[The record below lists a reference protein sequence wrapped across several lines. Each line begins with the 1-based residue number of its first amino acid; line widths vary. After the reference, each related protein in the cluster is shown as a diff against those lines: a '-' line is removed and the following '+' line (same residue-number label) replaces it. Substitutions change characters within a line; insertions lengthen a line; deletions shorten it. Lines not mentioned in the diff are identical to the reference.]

1 MMKSF
6 LITLFLLALPATLRS
21 AEPPPGTI
29 IHHSPASS
37 GLYIGSPSICI
48 LPDGSYLAS
57 HDLFGPKSGEHALP
71 KGRIYR
77 STDKGS
83 TWQLQAELS
92 GYFWQGLF
100 VHRKAVYAM
109 GNLSHHG
116 PLVIR
121 RSTDNGKTWTAP
133 SGPSRGVISGG
144 MWHTAPMP
152 VIEHRGRLWRAVED
166 ASNGTRWGERYQA
179 CVASVAADADL
190 LEAGNWTISNPLK
203 RDATWLDGKFGG
215 WLEGNAVVD
224 PQGDIVD
231 MLRVDVPDLPEKAAL
246 VKISENGRTTRF
258 DPAKGFVDFPG
269 GAKKFSIRKDPLGTG
284 YWTLS
289 SITPPEMAAKSSER
303 PGGIRNT
310 LALMYSK
317 DLMEWEIRTVLL
329 RHPDVVKH
337 GFQYVDWQFE
347 GNDIIAA
354 CRTAWDDDEGG
365 ARNNH
370 DANFLTFHRWKNFR
384 ELARKDDDPMPEEKL
399 TTYRSGDL
407 EVSGT
412 GFEIAALQEGTPAYS
427 NRSYVWLSVPDK
439 LKGAS
444 YTRLAGGTDSSI
456 RVKTAGPSTL
466 GMLSSGLLPDEK
478 LAGWV
483 KNWTSI
489 RYSDKGKTT
498 LHLFTRRLTQGE
510 TVEFP
515 RGDWMGSILI
525 LVPHSR
531 H

>member
-1 MMKSF
+1 MKSF
-6 LITLFLLALPATLRS
+6 LITLSLLALPTILRA

-77 STDKGS
+77 STNKGV
-83 TWQLQAELS
+83 TWQLRAELT

-100 VHRKAVYAM
+100 VHRKAAYAM
-109 GNLSHHG
+109 GTLSHHG

-133 SGPSRGVISGG
+133 SGPSRGVIAGG

-166 ASNGTRWGERYQA
+166 ASNGTKWGERYQA
-179 CVASVAADADL
+179 CVASAPVDADL
-190 LEAGNWTISNPLK
+190 LDARSWTISNPLR
-203 RDATWLDGKFGG
+203 RDGSWLGGKFGG
-215 WLEGNAVVD
+215 WLEGNTVVD

-246 VKISENGRTTRF
+246 VKISADGRISTF
-258 DPAKGFVDFPG
+258 APDKGFIDFPG
-269 GAKKFSIRKDPLGTG
+269 GAKKFSIRKDPSGIG

-289 SITPPEMAAKSSER
+289 SITPAEMAAKSSER

-354 CRTAWDDDEGG
+354 CRTAWDDEEGG

-370 DANFLTFHRWKNFR
+370 DANFLTFHRWGNFR
-384 ELARKDDDPMPEEKL
+384 ELTRADDVPMPEVVPVVHETSKL
-399 TTYRSGDL
+399 TI
-407 EVSGT
+407 T
-412 GFEIAALQEGTPAYS
+412 GSDYQIAVLKNGEAAFS
-427 NRSYVWLSVPDK
+427 NRSYKWSDVPDSMSGMSFTRQPGGGK
-439 LKGAS
+439 PMIEVTAKVDVDLQIATATHLDPVDLSGWKPSGPEFGYDDPTRTRVQIHTRAMKKGE
-444 YTRLAGGTDSSI
+444 TLRLPTG
-456 RVKTAGPSTL
+456 
-466 GMLSSGLLPDEK
+466 
-478 LAGWV
+478 
-483 KNWTSI
+483 NWT
-489 RYSDKGKTT
+489 GA
-498 LHLFTRRLTQGE
+498 
-510 TVEFP
+510 V
-515 RGDWMGSILI
+515 LI
-525 LVPHSR
+525 FDQ
-531 H
+531 